1 MGATDNWGEM
11 VSFIWSVKEVLRD
24 HYKRHQYGEIIL
36 PMVVLRRLDATL
48 AEPSP
53 TTTGKS
59 RRDVVLAKA
68 ATLSQPYDRHA
79 DLLARSAGLEF
90 YNTSKYDFQKLLGDE
105 NAIAEN
111 FNDYLNGYSE
121 NVREVMAAFSF
132 ASHVEKLARAGILYA
147 VIGRFADPKIDLS
160 PFKVSNL
167 EMGYIYEELI
177 RTAAEL
183 SNEEAGEH
191 FTPREVIELM
201 VNLLVSDDPD
211 LHKNRR
217 VVTVYDCAAGTGG
230 MLTVA
235 EKKLLSINPTLR
247 VHLRG
252 QEIQEESFAIA
263 RSDMLIKGEQT
274 ARIRLGD
281 TLTTDK
287 FAGEQFD
294 YCLANPPYG
303 KDWKTVE
310 KKVKAE
316 HTTSGHAGRFGP
328 GLPPTTDGQMLFL
341 LHLLSKMKTP
351 ENGGGRVAIV
361 MNGSPLFSG
370 DAGSGPSNIRKHLFE
385 NDLVEAIVG
394 LPTDLFYNTGIATYI
409 WVLTNKKAP
418 ERQGLVQLL
427 DARDLFTK
435 MTKSLGFKRNL
446 ITEDN
451 LHAIVKVYEDFAETD
466 RSLIRPNEAFGFRQ
480 ITVERPLRVS
490 PRIDDATIDA
500 LATDK
505 AITKLPPDARAE
517 LLATAVAG
525 LGWRGTLTDL
535 PIMVDKLLAGVV
547 KPAAYVRNAV
557 NRALTR
563 RDPEGEVVTDRHG
576 SPEPDSQLRD
586 YEDIPL
592 SQDVD
597 EYLLAEVYPFAADAW
612 ADRAKDRV
620 GYEVPFTRWFY
631 RYSPPRAIATID
643 ADIKAS
649 QARIQALV
657 DEVADE
663 R

>member
-11 VSFIWSVKEVLRD
+11 VSFIWAVKEVLRD

-53 TTTGKS
+53 TKSGKS
-59 RRDVVLAKA
+59 RHDVVLAKA

-147 VIGRFADPKIDLS
+147 VIGKFADPKMDLAPS
-160 PFKVSNL
+160 KVSNL

-235 EKKLLSINPTLR
+235 EKKLLSINSTLR

-263 RSDMLIKGEQT
+263 RSDMLIRGEQT
-274 ARIRLGD
+274 AQIRLGD

-310 KKVKAE
+310 KQVKGE
-316 HTTSGHAGRFGP
+316 HTKNGHAGRFGP
-328 GLPPTTDGQMLFL
+328 GLPPTSDGQMLFL
-341 LHLLSKMKTP
+341 LHLMAKMKSP

-394 LPTDLFYNTGIATYI
+394 LPTELFYNTGIATYI
-409 WVLTNKKAP
+409 WVLTNKKTP

-427 DARDLFTK
+427 DARDLFAK
-435 MTKSLGFKRNL
+435 MPKSLGFKRNL
-446 ITEDN
+446 VTEDN
-451 LHAIVKVYEDFAETD
+451 LHVIVKAYEDFADTD
-466 RSLIRPNEAFGFRQ
+466 RSLIRPNDAFGFRQ
-480 ITVERPLRVS
+480 VTVERPLRVS
-490 PRIDDATIDA
+490 ARIDDVTIS
-500 LATDK
+500 
-505 AITKLPPDARAE
+505 
-517 LLATAVAG
+517 
-525 LGWRGTLTDL
+525 TLTDDKVLAKLL
-535 PIMVDKLLAGVV
+535 PKVRDQILTAAGNNLGWAGALSDVPGMLDKLFSGTS
-547 KPAAYVRNAV
+547 KPTAPVRNAV
-557 NRALTR
+557 SKALTI
-563 RDPEGEVVTDRHG
+563 RDAGGEIVTDKDG
-576 SPEPDSQLRD
+576 NPEPDSQLRD
-586 YEDIPL
+586 VENIPL
-592 SQDVD
+592 DEDVD
-597 EYLLAEVYPFAADAW
+597 DFLAREVLTYNPDAW
-612 ADRAKDRV
+612 PDRVKDRI
-620 GYEVPFTRWFY
+620 GYEIPFTRWFY
-631 RYSPPRAIATID
+631 RFTPPRTIAEID
-643 ADIKAS
+643 ADINAC
-649 QARIQALV
+649 QARIQALLA
-657 DEVADE
+657 EVE
-663 R
+663 G